1 MNLIKIYKFKI
12 ILLLILI
19 ILVTL
24 NYPVLGAETVRKEN
38 YADPVIK
45 VNNESYIFNESL
57 IVLESGE
64 KVEITYEI
72 RPKTDEDCKIIDDRY
87 YFIRTK
93 LQKSELKIEITYKNG
108 AVEYRYKPDLYIPDA
123 EALDGVY
130 SIVINLKGI
139 VPSIFD
145 RIAEMPIMEIK
156 VQDSEGDPLC
166 PVVVV
171 VINTSKFMEDIKI
184 LRDKL
189 KKLESEATSVV
200 DVVNRYIK
208 FALKNIT
215 LAESYYKN
223 GEFIKADECL
233 RYVERNLIKAE
244 FEVKRAK
251 AICKYEEV
259 KKRISK
265 VENLI
270 NKTESLIQ
278 NAKEKGKN
286 VAVYDLK
293 LSEIKIRYEHVIR
306 SVIDMEQYLESE
318 KFNEVIKLAN
328 RTLEDINLIIYNLT
342 KLSSDL
348 EKLVSENDINNN
360 SIINV
365 IKDKFLIIGGI
376 IVGLT
381 ILFTVISKV
390 RKRRKWDELK

>member
-1 MNLIKIYKFKI
+1 
-12 ILLLILI
+12 
-19 ILVTL
+19 
-24 NYPVLGAETVRKEN
+24 
-38 YADPVIK
+38 
-45 VNNESYIFNESL
+45 
-57 IVLESGE
+57 
-64 KVEITYEI
+64 
-72 RPKTDEDCKIIDDRY
+72 
-87 YFIRTK
+87 
-93 LQKSELKIEITYKNG
+93 
-108 AVEYRYKPDLYIPDA
+108 
-123 EALDGVY
+123 
-130 SIVINLKGI
+130 
-139 VPSIFD
+139 
-145 RIAEMPIMEIK
+145 MPIMEIK